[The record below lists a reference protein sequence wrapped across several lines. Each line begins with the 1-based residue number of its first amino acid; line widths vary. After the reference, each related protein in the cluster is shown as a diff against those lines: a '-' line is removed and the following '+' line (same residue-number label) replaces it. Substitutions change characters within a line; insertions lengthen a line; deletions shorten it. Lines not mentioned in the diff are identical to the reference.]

1 MPRPG
6 FLHGNRFDFQTAS
19 FRTRLRDLAAH
30 AREFYPERPAL
41 RDQRAQG
48 MPGARCARSLVCKV
62 ESTRV
67 VTPESPGIPRA
78 MVLTVSFVP
87 GDRACSPPS
96 SANSR
101 PRHPSAP
108 KVSAGLKCR
117 SAEDLAKAESVARL
131 RAGASRLTSVRSR
144 DALLRHLISK
154 QQCSILYPI
163 LAVVEME
170 NHKRKATYPWAKQS
184 DALTRIS
191 SGLIRSRPKSA

>member
-1 MPRPG
+1 MRTRNDGVPRPG

-131 RAGASRLTSVRSR
+131 RAGASRLTSVTITRRPSE
-144 DALLRHLISK
+144 ALDIQTAMLDLVPKRLIHGPS
-154 QQCSILYPI
+154 
-163 LAVVEME
+163 
-170 NHKRKATYPWAKQS
+170 KAT
-184 DALTRIS
+184 R
-191 SGLIRSRPKSA
+191 